1 MSEIHLLQLLIW
13 GTNEWKERPAMNCS
27 NVTDPNGWTSVSP
40 SSATKLGLSFFIYKR
55 GRGWIKWFFLK
66 DKRSLSGFNCH
77 GFMGTPCKKSRTSV
91 LTVLYFKKH
100 LKRKPKKSLGIE
112 RTLNI
117 LNANLTFINSKFMH
131 IPAVEWSHFTIF
143 SHHKSLFIST
153 VSYRVPPHL

>member
-1 MSEIHLLQLLIW
+1 MSERRDQPWTVAMSLILMGEPQWVLRVQLNW
-13 GTNEWKERPAMNCS
+13 
-27 NVTDPNGWTSVSP
+27 VSVS
-40 SSATKLGLSFFIYKR
+40 SSIRGGEVGLSDFFK
-55 GRGWIKWFFLK
+55 K

-117 LNANLTFINSKFMH
+117 LNANLTFINSKFLH